1 MNNLIEQLQALKGK
15 IVFDEYRKK
24 NIRNILIAKIEN
36 EESVKTVTLARHN
49 NQGTNFLNFIFKP
62 LKPMPIFAM
71 LMIMTL
77 AGGGISMAAE
87 GALPGDL
94 LYPVKVNINEEV
106 RSTLTFSEE
115 AVANWEAR
123 RAERRLE
130 EAQKLAAKGEV
141 KEEIRIKLEERFEA
155 HADRVE
161 ARIEE
166 IQARGNINA
175 AADIASNFETSLK
188 AHERILA
195 EIESEN
201 ESRSFSSA
209 KGKVKPLTAKIK
221 TEIDDV
227 IKARVKLEHRIASED
242 GKPETKT
249 AAEGKLKAASN
260 VIASV
265 RSFLEAKEEKLGA
278 EAVIEAETKLSL
290 AENMTIEGKAKIEIE
305 LYGEAF
311 NLANKAIRTAQE
323 ARFLVEAENRLNLK
337 FKLRI
342 RGDSASEVKKEDAS
356 KDESILKAETRS
368 ETRDSERS
376 NEEAEIRSKTEIEG
390 GENEIKGDVKLKIDF

>member
-265 RSFLEAKEEKLGA
+265 RLF
-278 EAVIEAETKLSL
+278 
-290 AENMTIEGKAKIEIE
+290 
-305 LYGEAF
+305 F
-311 NLANKAIRTAQE
+311 
-323 ARFLVEAENRLNLK
+323 
-337 FKLRI
+337 
-342 RGDSASEVKKEDAS
+342 
-356 KDESILKAETRS
+356 
-368 ETRDSERS
+368 
-376 NEEAEIRSKTEIEG
+376 
-390 GENEIKGDVKLKIDF
+390 